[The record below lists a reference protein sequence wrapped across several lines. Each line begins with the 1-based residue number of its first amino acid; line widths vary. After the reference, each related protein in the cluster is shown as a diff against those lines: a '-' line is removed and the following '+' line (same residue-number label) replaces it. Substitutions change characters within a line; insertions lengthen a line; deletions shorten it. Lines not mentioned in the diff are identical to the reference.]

1 MSVISHYIS
10 QSWISGLK
18 EPSST
23 LPSDHQTEM
32 LQWFPC
38 MERCMH
44 HSVTVGLSTVGMLEA
59 NLTLNPIGLEAL
71 TWVLAA
77 GLLVAGASHWCL

>member
-10 QSWISGLK
+10 QNWISGLK

-32 LQWFPC
+32 LQGFPC
-38 MERCMH
+38 VDRCMH
-44 HSVTVGLSTVGMLEA
+44 RSVIVGLSTVGMLEA
-59 NLTLNPIGLEAL
+59 NLTLNPVGLEAL
-71 TWVLAA
+71 TWVVAA
-77 GLLVAGASHWCL
+77 GLLVVGASPWCL